1 MDYKKFSAGGTTFGV
16 GQVTS
21 MDADELSE
29 LKSRMT
35 SYMHDTF
42 EEHGV
47 DMIFF
52 MLTDIL
58 DESTDLIFAGQGAE
72 EAAAKAFTSSEDDRM
87 YLKGCVSRK
96 KQIIPQ
102 LTEALS

>member
-1 MDYKKFSAGGTTFGV
+1 
-16 GQVTS
+16 

-72 EAAAKAFTSSEDDRM
+72 KAAAKAFTSSEDDRM

-96 KQIIPQ
+96 ADHSSAYRSSF
-102 LTEALS
+102 LMNTFALLITG